1 MAVTGYSRG
10 WIYELVW
17 GYNHLGP
24 ESLGD
29 QRCKNT
35 DADPLLNDVE
45 QAQLWQ
51 VLQQPPPDG
60 GLWNGRKVADWM
72 SELKG
77 KKIGR
82 QRGWEY
88 LKSMNFRLR
97 VPRPE
102 HQESDIRRTCRNG
115 KKNLRRFVLK
125 IKKENPESD
134 VEVWSMDEH
143 RLGLKPILRREW
155 VDDFSNANAVVNW
168 RFQWLWLYG
177 FVHPSTG
184 ETYWWIL
191 PFVNSQLFDR
201 VLKDFAQHWKV
212 GAKKRVVLV
221 VDGAGWHL
229 SESVKIPLGIHLYC
243 LPSHSP
249 ELQPAERLWPLTNEP
264 IANRCFKNLDE
275 LETVLFERCRK
286 LLNLKQL
293 ISGLTHFYWWPEAK
307 V

>member
-1 MAVTGYSRG
+1 
-10 WIYELVW
+10 
-17 GYNHLGP
+17 
-24 ESLGD
+24 
-29 QRCKNT
+29 
-35 DADPLLNDVE
+35 
-45 QAQLWQ
+45 
-51 VLQQPPPDG
+51 
-60 GLWNGRKVADWM
+60 
-72 SELKG
+72 
-77 KKIGR
+77 
-82 QRGWEY
+82 
-88 LKSMNFRLR
+88 
-97 VPRPE
+97 
-102 HQESDIRRTCRNG
+102 
-115 KKNLRRFVLK
+115 
-125 IKKENPESD
+125 
-134 VEVWSMDEH
+134 MDEH

-155 VDDFSNANAVVNW
+155 VDEFSNATAVVNW

-275 LETVLFERCRK
+275 LEAVLFQRCQK